1 MRVYVQ
7 ALVRFE
13 VPDDWTPTQI
23 AQVLGYTEIECTGVH
38 PGGVVTVDRVEVPQ
52 IDHNSIMTDEH
63 KTPCMTC
70 GAWVPIGI
78 DGVHAH
84 VWGTYCPPCKL

>member
-1 MRVYVQ
+1 
-7 ALVRFE
+7 
-13 VPDDWTPTQI
+13 
-23 AQVLGYTEIECTGVH
+23 
-38 PGGVVTVDRVEVPQ
+38 VTVDRVEVPQ